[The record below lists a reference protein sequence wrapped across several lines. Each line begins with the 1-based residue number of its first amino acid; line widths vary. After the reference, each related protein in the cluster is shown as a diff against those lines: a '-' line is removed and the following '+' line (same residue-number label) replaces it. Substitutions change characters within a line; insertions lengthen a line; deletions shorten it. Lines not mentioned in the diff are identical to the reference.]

1 MKERKKRKRRARALE
16 CFERPRVLS
25 LFLSLSL
32 GGVRVA
38 GSPRRGRRPF
48 RGKVKERKRATVAD
62 RLASINYHIVVRTML
77 DAWPR

>member
-16 CFERPRVLS
+16 CFERPRALS
-25 LFLSLSL
+25 LFLSL

-48 RGKVKERKRATVAD
+48 RGKVKEEEERD
-62 RLASINYHIVVRTML
+62 RRGQTCF
-77 DAWPR
+77 D